1 MGDPE
6 GSQEK
11 EIRAAD
17 QMTHLHMRER
27 RKEDTH
33 APIHRVSTVKSYSV
47 LDWDKL
53 RQSAT
58 RYGVLYCVSFPCTPL
73 ASRVSFETRFDSK
86 QTSFCTI

>member
-6 GSQEK
+6 GSREK

-17 QMTHLHMRER
+17 QMAHLHLRER

-33 APIHRVSTVKSYSV
+33 APIHGVSTFRVTPFWIGISQDSQPPGMAYSTV
-47 LDWDKL
+47 
-53 RQSAT
+53 
-58 RYGVLYCVSFPCTPL
+58 FPFPAPLCYL

-86 QTSFCTI
+86 N